1 MLQKLLEYANDAE
14 GEQLPPLYEMTPVAH
29 IVLINHDGSP
39 VSPKPI
45 PRMDETTARGR
56 RGLDMKAPVVQR
68 AAGVKPLLLA
78 DNGEYTFGRARD
90 PQKQERATRAH
101 QAYVELLSRCAEATR
116 EPSAAAVQRF
126 YQLGGVEQL
135 ELADD
140 WDHGLKV
147 TFEVRMEDG
156 TRQRPID
163 LPAVQGFW
171 LEENLPKQDEA
182 EQCLVCGQRKPVLD
196 RLQGKIKGIRG
207 GQSAGTSIISA
218 NEEAYESYGL
228 KASKT
233 APTCRDCG
241 EGFTRGLNKLLEH
254 ERTRLYMGDTTFVF
268 WTENGEFDLGSFM
281 RNPDPQEVGA
291 LLSSVETGRAPTEI
305 DPANFYAAAL
315 SASGGR
321 AVVRDWMDTTVGNAE
336 VNIARWFQM
345 QGITDPRIEDPEGR
359 HPRPLSLFQLA
370 GSTAQKLKDGR
381 PDWQKLTPSTPHA
394 LFRTA
399 LQGTPLPMDT
409 AFQAVRRNRAEQS
422 VSRPRAALIKLVLL
436 SQETQ
441 TMEEDY
447 MVALDTEHP
456 SPAYHCG
463 RLLAVIE
470 RTQKTARPRIKAT
483 IVDRFYGAASSTPA
497 MVFGNLLRGTQPHLS
512 ILNRDNQGAYRGLQ
526 RELEEVCGQIGDF
539 PATLTLKEQALFSL
553 GYYHQRADNTA
564 RMLSRRNTNNDREE
578 EQQE

>member
-1 MLQKLLEYANDAE
+1 MLQKLLEYANDAK
-14 GEQLPPLYEMTPVAH
+14 GEHLPPLYEMTPVAH

-56 RGLDMKAPVVQR
+56 RGLDMKAPAVQR
-68 AAGVKPLLLA
+68 AASVKPLLLA

-90 PQKQERATRAH
+90 PKKQERATRAH

-116 EPSAAAVQRF
+116 EPSVAAVQRF
-126 YQLGGVEQL
+126 YELGGVEQL

-241 EGFTRGLNKLLEH
+241 EGFTRGLNKLLED
-254 ERTRLYMGDTTFVF
+254 EQTRLYVGDTTFVF
-268 WTENGEFDLGSFM
+268 WTKNQDFDLGSFM
-281 RNPDPQEVGA
+281 KNPDPQKVGA
-291 LLSSVETGRAPTEI
+291 LLSSVKRGGAPAEI

-321 AVVRDWMDTTVGNAE
+321 AVVRDWMDTTVGNTE

-345 QGITDPRIEDPEGR
+345 QRIADPRDEDPEGR
-359 HPRPLSLFQLA
+359 HPRSLSLFQLA
-370 GSTAQKLKDGR
+370 ASTVRTARD
-381 PDWQKLTPSTPHA
+381 LTTTTPRA
-394 LFRTA
+394 LFGTA
-399 LQGTPLPMDT
+399 TQGRPLPMET
-409 AFQAVRRNRAEQS
+409 AFQAVRRNRAEQG

-470 RTQKTARPRIKAT
+470 RTQKAARPRIKAT

-497 MVFGNLLRGTQPHLS
+497 MVFGNLLRGAQPHLS
-512 ILNRDNQGAYRGLQ
+512 TLNRDNQGAYRGLQ